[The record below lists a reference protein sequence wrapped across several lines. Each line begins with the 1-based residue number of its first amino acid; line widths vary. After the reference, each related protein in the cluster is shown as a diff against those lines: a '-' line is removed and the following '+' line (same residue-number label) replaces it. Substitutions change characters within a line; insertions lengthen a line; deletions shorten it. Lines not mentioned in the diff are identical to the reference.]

1 MSLEKQRWRGLVALA
16 RDGVEHGTRAIERV
30 HLATAR
36 RTFAILEAIPVTA
49 PVSRVVRVVHDASV
63 KATYGAV
70 RIGGKVVG
78 EVVTRAM
85 AEADRDDGHGA

>member
-1 MSLEKQRWRGLVALA
+1 MIARRRWRGLVALA
-16 RDGVEHGTRAIERV
+16 RDGVEHGTRAIERL

-63 KATYGAV
+63 KASYGAV
-70 RIGGKVVG
+70 RIGGHVVG
-78 EVVTRAM
+78 EAVARAID
-85 AEADRDDGHGA
+85 APDDGDP